1 MRTKRIFL
9 TGRPG
14 VGKSTVLLRT
24 IELLRKHGYSVGG
37 FVTPEV
43 RICGRRVGF
52 VVKDLV
58 SGNELQ
64 FAGIGEIGRR
74 LGKYGVNVEKFDC
87 VALPALRYA
96 MENCDV
102 IAIDEIGRM
111 ELFSKAFE
119 RELGRVLAM
128 EKPLIATLHRK
139 LRRRFEDKGVV
150 IEVTQANRSELP
162 ERLLKALLEDAPAGI

>member
-14 VGKSTVLLRT
+14 VGKSTVILRT
-24 IELLRKHGYSVGG
+24 IDLLKEHGYSVGG
-37 FVTPEV
+37 FITPEV
-43 RICGRRVGF
+43 RIQGKRVGF

-58 SGNELQ
+58 TGNELQ
-64 FAGIGEIGRR
+64 FAGMEEIGRR
-74 LGKYGVNVEKFDC
+74 LGKYKVDVEKFDRI
-87 VALPALRYA
+87 ALPALRYA
-96 MENCDV
+96 IENCDI

-119 RELGRVLAM
+119 RELNRILKL

-139 LRRRFEDKGVV
+139 LKKRFEREGMV
-150 IEVTQANRSELP
+150 IEVTLANRSELP
-162 ERLLKALLEDAPAGI
+162 KRLLQLLETCL